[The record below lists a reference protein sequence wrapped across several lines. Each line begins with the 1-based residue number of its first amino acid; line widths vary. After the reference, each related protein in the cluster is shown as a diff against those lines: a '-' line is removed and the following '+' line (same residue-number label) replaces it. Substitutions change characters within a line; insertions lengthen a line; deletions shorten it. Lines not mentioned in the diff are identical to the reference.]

1 MISEKV
7 FPPAACSRKKTV
19 LTAQAVRKNT
29 WILPPAARSRKKY
42 VLTAAGRQKRMQEIL
57 IFIT

>member
-7 FPPAACSRKKTV
+7 F
-19 LTAQAVRKNT
+19 
-29 WILPPAARSRKKY
+29 PPAARSRKKY